1 MEQLPPPSPQASPFF
16 DVRMRG
22 FRDRVH
28 VETVIGMVDDH
39 SPPLPAETVPLTE
52 AFGRVLAS
60 PLCAEV
66 AVPGFNRAAMDGY
79 AVRAE
84 ETFGATAYNP
94 LSLTVVGQ
102 VLPGQPFA
110 GVVESGQAVRIM
122 TGAPMPDG
130 ADAVVPAEYAQEV
143 GSIVRITEA
152 VPPARH
158 VSRVGEDIAPGRQLF
173 AAGRVLRPQ
182 DLGLLASVG
191 IGTVPVVRRPTVA
204 VIITGDELLPPGSKP
219 SGYQIVDS
227 NSPMLAALVQ
237 RDGGQVRLL
246 PIVPDQPEA
255 LRQAM
260 QTASA
265 EADVLLISGG
275 SSVGREDH
283 APGCWP
289 RWGGCWFTAWPCARL
304 APPGWGNSARR
315 WYFCCRA
322 IRCRVCVPTICS
334 PAGPF
339 ADSPGCA
346 AIGPTCDYPPASAAK
361 SARRWDAPT
370 TFACVGWGRR
380 PPPRPLVRSNRWPS
394 AALRSSARP
403 PSPMASHWS
412 MRLARATPL
421 ARPLKFICTTESLR
435 THRDHHNKP
444 QNPRWPARNRRGAV
458 VG

>member
-1 MEQLPPPSPQASPFF
+1 MEEHRCMEQLPPPSPQASPFF

-255 LRQAM
+255 IRQAM

-283 APGCWP
+283 APRLLAEMGRLLVHGVALRPASPTGLGQLGAALVFLLPGNPVSCL
-289 RWGGCWFTAWPCARL
+289 CAYDL
-304 APPGWGNSARR
+304 FAG
-315 WYFCCRA
+315 RA
-322 IRCRVCVPTICS
+322 IRRLAGLSGDWPYLRV
-334 PAGPF
+334 PARL
-339 ADSPGCA
+339 SSK
-346 AIGPTCDYPPASAAK
+346 I
-361 SARRWDAPT
+361 
-370 TFACVGWGRR
+370 
-380 PPPRPLVRSNRWPS
+380 
-394 AALRSSARP
+394 SSALGRTDYV
-403 PSPMASHWS
+403 
-412 MRLARATPL
+412 RLRWVGPATTAEAVGAVEPL
-421 ARPLKFICTTESLR
+421 AISGASILSTTTIADGFTLVDAACEGYPVGATIEVYLYDRVFANLPRS
-435 THRDHHNKP
+435 P
-444 QNPRWPARNRRGAV
+444 Q
-458 VG
+458 